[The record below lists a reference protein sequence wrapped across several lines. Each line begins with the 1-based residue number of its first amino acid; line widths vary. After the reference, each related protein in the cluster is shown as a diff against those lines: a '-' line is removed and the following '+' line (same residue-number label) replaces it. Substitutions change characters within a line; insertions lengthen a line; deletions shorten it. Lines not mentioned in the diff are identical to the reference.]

1 MKTPHLH
8 APRLHMPHIG
18 SRKTPKATT
27 ATEHQRHHNPLHRLQ
42 RLEGGIDLFAI
53 ALVVLF
59 ALAMIY
65 GLLTATGHPA
75 YFDRWPS

>member
-1 MKTPHLH
+1 MPQIGRRPRDAAHDHPHHHRPAFQTMKQ
-8 APRLHMPHIG
+8 I
-18 SRKTPKATT
+18 
-27 ATEHQRHHNPLHRLQ
+27 
-42 RLEGGIDLFAI
+42 EGGFDILII
-53 ALVVLF
+53 ALVVIL

>member
-1 MKTPHLH
+1 
-8 APRLHMPHIG
+8 MPHFAR
-18 SRKTPKATT
+18 SRA
-27 ATEHQRHHNPLHRLQ
+27 ADAEHHHHHHPAFQSLRKV
-42 RLEGGIDLFAI
+42 EDGIDLFTI

-75 YFDRWPS
+75 YFDRPWTP